1 MKRSASFVVSILS
14 LGAAS
19 LSAQTRAATPAPAA
33 ARTQATPSARHVV
46 RVRMV
51 MNGTHPLFAPAAVT
65 VKQGDIV
72 EFTNVSGFP
81 HNVSFETAK
90 VPAGAATVLNASMA
104 QKMAPL
110 MGPMLTTANQAYRV
124 SFAGAPVGTYEVYC
138 MPHKAMG
145 MKMIVTVQPSTGR
158 H

>member
-1 MKRSASFVVSILS
+1 VSIFA

-19 LSAQTRAATPAPAA
+19 LSAQTRAATHAPVA
-33 ARTQATPSARHVV
+33 ARAQATPFTGHVV

-51 MNGTHPLFAPAAVT
+51 MNGTHPLFVPAAVT
-65 VKQGDIV
+65 VKQGDII
-72 EFTNVSGFP
+72 EFTNVSGSP
-81 HNVSFETAK
+81 HNVSFEAAK
-90 VPAGAATVLNASMA
+90 VPAGAAAVLNAS
-104 QKMAPL
+104 PL
-110 MGPMLTTANQAYRV
+110 MGPMMTTANQAYRV